1 MADIRLVVAVA
12 ENGVIGADGDLP
24 WRLPDELKH
33 FRRITM
39 GHIVLMGR
47 KTYDSLPKALDG
59 RQMWVL
65 SRAAQEAREGVQW
78 FADLDTAVRAAGP
91 QPLFVIGGASLYAA
105 CREQAR
111 VIHLTHVHAEVAGD
125 THFAPLPSEQWQQV
139 SCERHAADDR
149 HAHAFSMCEYQRR
162 TD

>member
-1 MADIRLVVAVA
+1 MADLRLVVAVA

-47 KTYDSLPKALDG
+47 KTYESLPKALDG

-65 SRAAQEAREGVQW
+65 SRQPRESAGGVQW
-78 FADLDTAVRAAGP
+78 FADLDTAIRAAGP
-91 QPLFVIGGASLYAA
+91 QPVFVIGGASLYGA

-111 VIHLTHVHAEVAGD
+111 VIHLTHVHASLAGD
-125 THFAPLPSEQWQQV
+125 TYFDALEPEHWQQV
-139 SCERHAADDR
+139 SCERHEADSR
-149 HAHAFSMCEYQRR
+149 HEHSFSMCEYQRR
-162 TD
+162 